1 MKKFLKFLKN
11 LSYIVL
17 FIVLWMVLSVA
28 VLIVIFGIP
37 PNLAE

>member
-28 VLIVIFGIP
+28 VLIAIFGIP